1 MIRLSD
7 LPIEIQGTSSDINVK
22 KLIKPGHH
30 KSDTTAEDKTLVFA
44 NAQWQLY
51 AKTGSTTGAVVTG
64 PVNCQIL
71 AKGRLYP
78 LA

>member
-1 MIRLSD
+1 M
-7 LPIEIQGTSSDINVK
+7 
-22 KLIKPGHH
+22 
-30 KSDTTAEDKTLVFA
+30 VFA
-44 NAQWQLY
+44 NGQWQLY